1 MKVSGLLDHQQTHYN
16 NILTSIQKHSRS
28 LDASDTGTGK
38 TYTSVRI
45 CKDLKLIPFI
55 ICPKSVV
62 TSWNKVLKIFGF
74 NLKEYFIITYD
85 QLALSN
91 LVTNTLGEY
100 TWNFETDAKFKGDN
114 KKKYLFVYDEAHK
127 CKNKNTINS
136 KIMLNLSTCPVK
148 ILLLSATIIDKP
160 LYFIPFG
167 IVLGLYKTIQEGID
181 WMSQKISNKASNPL
195 LPIHKILFNEYA
207 SRMRIDDTVGVFKN
221 NKILFEGI
229 QMKNYYQIEEKYD
242 KLTMLLE
249 QSKKNKKRQDKKDIL
264 DKELKDKQNKEKKI
278 REENKYKNDLD
289 SDDDFIDINKKVN
302 NEEVDC
308 EDNVDCEDLYDP
320 GDVSS
325 DTDSKKK
332 DVGIGKIQRIR
343 QEIELLR
350 VDTIYEL
357 TLKYLLDG
365 KSIAIFVNFTKTI
378 EELSS
383 RLKTKCIIWGSQSIK
398 ERSKSIDDFCSDK
411 SRVIIC
417 NIMSGGCGINLHDIN
432 GTYPRVSIIS
442 PTWSAQ
448 DLIQVLGRIHRA
460 MGKTDCVQQIIFCKG
475 TIEESVGN
483 VIKSKISNIRVFN
496 DGDKQLKKDNMEV
509 ILNQEMNKKQK
520 KEEID
525 NFIYKVNDFDAI
537 QNRIDYFERQVKRTE
552 KELSE
557 YTKHSDKHKE
567 CDYRLSKIKKEHDF
581 NINMLNKT
589 IENMIN

>member
-1 MKVSGLLDHQQTHYN
+1 MGKISGLLDYQFDHYN
-16 NILTSIQKHSRS
+16 NILASIKKHSRA

-38 TYTSVRI
+38 TYVTVRI
-45 CKDLKLIPFI
+45 CKELQLIPFV

-62 TSWNKVLKIFGF
+62 TSWIKVLKMFGF
-74 NLKEYFIITYD
+74 ESKNYFLITYD
-85 QLALSN
+85 QLAISD
-91 LVTNTLGEY
+91 LVSEKDSEY
-100 TWNFETDAKFKGDN
+100 SWNFESDPNFTGD
-114 KKKYLFVYDEAHK
+114 KKKKFLFIYDEAHK

-136 KIMLNLSTCPVK
+136 KIMLDLASKPVK

-167 IVLGLYKTIQEGID
+167 NVLGLYKNIQDGVE
-181 WMSQKISNKASNPL
+181 WMSRIISSKAPNPL
-195 LPIHKILFNEYA
+195 LPIHKILFPNYA

-242 KLTMLLE
+242 KLTALLD
-249 QSKKNKKRQDKKDIL
+249 QNKKNTKKQEKK
-264 DKELKDKQNKEKKI
+264 DKELKDKKAKEKKEK
-278 REENKYKNDLD
+278 EENEKNKYE
-289 SDDDFIDINKKVN
+289 DDDFIDFNKKDKIDD
-302 NEEVDC
+302 ELEH
-308 EDNVDCEDLYDP
+308 EDLYDK
-320 GDVSS
+320 GDVS
-325 DTDSKKK
+325 DNTDSDKKEG
-332 DVGIGKIQRIR
+332 GIGRIQRIR

-350 VDTIYEL
+350 LDTIYEL
-357 TLKYLLDG
+357 TVKYLDEG

-378 EELSS
+378 EELSK
-383 RLKTKCIIWGSQSIK
+383 RLRTKCIIWGAQTLK
-398 ERSKSIDDFCSDK
+398 ERSKSIDDFCTDK

-417 NIMSGGCGINLHDIN
+417 NIQSGGQGISLHDTN
-432 GTYPRVSIIS
+432 GIFPRVSIIS

-460 MGKTDCVQQIIFCKG
+460 MGKSDCVQQIIFCKG
-475 TIEESVGN
+475 TIEESIGN
-483 VIKSKISNIRVFN
+483 IIKSKISNIRVFN
-496 DGDKQLKKDNMEV
+496 DGNKQLKKDNMEV

-520 KEEID
+520 KQEFD

-537 QNRIDYFERQVKRTE
+537 QNRIDYFERQIKRTE

-557 YTKHSDKHKE
+557 YMKDSDKYKE
-567 CDYRLSKIKKEHDF
+567 CEYRLNKTKKEHDF